1 MTKTNIDVQL
11 HSVDQL
17 TYNEFMMSIPN
28 PTTYVILNM
37 KKGEAAIDFNTNISS
52 EIIERILG
60 GKEIEEKNI
69 LTNIEKKLFKH
80 ISKKIIKQLNK
91 SWNIFENNK
100 EIFDFFKI
108 FNNPNEHQITNENE
122 IVIMCV
128 LEIII
133 GNKSGMINICYPI
146 INLEKETLEV
156 FKENKYNINQHQKK
170 EEKLIHKN
178 EILFKTK
185 LNNKKTNF
193 KIIDKRV

>member
-1 MTKTNIDVQL
+1 LTKTNIDVQL

>member
-1 MTKTNIDVQL
+1 
-11 HSVDQL
+11 
-17 TYNEFMMSIPN
+17 MSIPN